1 MGQLWVV
8 ASLLLWYLVRLPY
21 HACRSSSGR
30 RLAFAEVFRLPSA
43 FDPAPLLYPTTL
55 PVYVA
60 LSIASSDKALVLSNI
75 ILSLSSLPHRLI
87 PDRDRHGCYSTVHWC
102 LATLPAMAATTAVAS
117 HPPTSPAASLQAAT
131 QQRSERETMSILYP
145 VHRVLV
151 ALLQQLAS
159 TSLLPAETHL
169 LSVGLINSLLHS
181 RSPQAIVLKALLW
194 GGGLGVLV
202 LCGSVLGWGLVLARI
217 PRWRFRRAGQVVA
230 ARNALL
236 DLLSRRRARGGDQGS
251 DADEDGPPGI
261 RTRTRTRTRTR
272 GGRRRRRREASH
284 VVPPTASS
292 LEGPTSAADGSE
304 AAHPLQTGRKE
315 LDGAR
320 EASPGFSS
328 LASGKGTTSAADS
341 QAVRTPRAR
350 EVDPARRHRRSTSSS
365 VQTYLAMTSGQAAVR
380 KWLYAAYVYV
390 ATLLLAFLGIR
401 TYVGKHALGGREPIG
416 WAIGYL
422 FGDSRWLRDLAERW
436 GRTDW
441 ICLPSEE
448 TPRPLSRPTS
458 PGIAE
463 EVRHFLLG
471 PANTRLVVIGYCLAI
486 LAAGLTLVT
495 RLSGAVEVD
504 TRRKVFHGTMV
515 AMFLPVTFVDP
526 VFAGLAM
533 ALVLAIFLILDVFRT
548 CQLPPISKPLAY
560 FLTPYVDGRDLR
572 GPVVISHIFLLVGCA
587 VPLWLSLAGAGAGVG
602 HTTAEH
608 QRPRHGRPPPP
619 TRAQQE
625 RRDGCWLGWD
635 VPVRDLGMVS
645 GVICVGMGDAA
656 ASLVGRRFGRRK
668 WPWSGGKSLEGSL
681 AFFTA
686 VVAGLLVSKLWLLL
700 GEWPTAM
707 EHLSSQSIH
716 HLSSRSSDHAN
727 LTNDTNP
734 VNQSLLLSL
743 SSSSS
748 SSSSSS
754 YSSSSSSSS
763 SFFVYFSLP
772 SFSSISFFSTEYMTK
787 ACLAAVGASLTEAVL
802 TGGNDNVIV
811 PVVLW
816 LLVRGLNL

>member
-8 ASLLLWYLVRLPY
+8 ASLLLWYPVRLLY

-30 RLAFAEVFRLPSA
+30 QLALAKAFRLPSA
-43 FDPAPLLYPTTL
+43 FDPAPLLYPATL

-60 LSIASSDKALVLSNI
+60 LSIASSDKPLVLSNI
-75 ILSLSSLPHRLI
+75 ILSLSSIPDRLI
-87 PDRDRHGCYSTVHWC
+87 PDHHRHGCYSTVHWC
-102 LATLPAMAATTAVAS
+102 LATLPAMAATRVSS
-117 HPPTSPAASLQAAT
+117 HSPTSPAASLSGHAAM
-131 QQRSERETMSILYP
+131 QRSEGETLSILYP

-181 RSPQAIVLKALLW
+181 RSPQAVVLKALLW
-194 GGGLGVLV
+194 GGGLGILV
-202 LCGSVLGWGLVLARI
+202 LCGSVLRWGLVLARI
-217 PRWRFRRAGQVVA
+217 PRWRFRRAGQVVS

-236 DLLSRRRARGGDQGS
+236 DLLRRRRARAGDQGS

-261 RTRTRTRTRTR
+261 R
-272 GGRRRRRREASH
+272 RRRRGASH
-284 VVPPTASS
+284 FVSPTASS
-292 LEGPTSAADGSE
+292 LKGPTLAADRFKAVHSS
-304 AAHPLQTGRKE
+304 QTGRKHA
-315 LDGAR
+315 DGTR
-320 EASPGFSS
+320 EASPGLSFLPSRKRT
-328 LASGKGTTSAADS
+328 ASAAGS
-341 QAVRTPRAR
+341 EALRTPRAL
-350 EVDPARRHRRSTSSS
+350 DGDSGRRLRRSTSSA
-365 VQTYLAMTSGQAAVR
+365 VQTYLAMTPAQAAIR
-380 KWLYAAYVYV
+380 KWLYATYVYV
-390 ATLLLAFLGIR
+390 ATLLVAFVGIR
-401 TYVGKHALGGREPIG
+401 TYVGKHALGGREPVG

-422 FGDSRWLRDLAERW
+422 FGDIPWLRDLVKQW
-436 GRTDW
+436 GQTDW

-448 TPRPLSRPTS
+448 TPTTPPLSRSTS

-463 EVRHFLLG
+463 HVRHSLLG
-471 PANTRLVVIGYCLAI
+471 PANTRLVIIGYCLAI
-486 LAAGLTLVT
+486 LAAGLTLVI
-495 RLSGAVEVD
+495 RLSGTVEVD

-602 HTTAEH
+602 HTTGEH
-608 QRPRHGRPPPP
+608 QRSQHGPPPP
-619 TRAQQE
+619 PPPPPPPSSSPSPSPSSPSPPFRQE
-625 RRDGCWLGWD
+625 RHNSCWLGWD

-681 AFFTA
+681 AFSTA
-686 VVAGLLVSKLWLLL
+686 VLAGLFVSKLWLLL
-700 GEWPTAM
+700 GEWPTTS
-707 EHLSSQSIH
+707 EHLANQSIHDHHHH
-716 HLSSRSSDHAN
+716 HLSSRSSNYA
-727 LTNDTNP
+727 TFT
-734 VNQSLLLSL
+734 NQSVALPP

-748 SSSSSS
+748 PFFFSTSS
-754 YSSSSSSSS
+754 
-763 SFFVYFSLP
+763 
-772 SFSSISFFSTEYMTK
+772 FSTEYVAK
-787 ACLAAVGASLTEAVL
+787 ACLAAIGASLTEAVL

-816 LLVRGLNL
+816 LLVRGLNI